1 MNFKSYL
8 QSRKDI
14 NLSQSQ
20 TEVVNKIST
29 FLEDKKGPQC
39 FILRGS
45 AGSGKTFIGSLLKEY
60 DASGTMIFTPTGRAA
75 KIFRS
80 MVRDFES
87 RRHISTIHHGIYT
100 HSKREDKYLDGMA
113 KSPENLQ
120 SSKEIFGIRDNL
132 NSDNAVYICDESSMI
147 SDASNSNGALQ
158 FGTGKLL
165 SDLFTHIGNRKILF
179 IGDHA
184 QLTPINMDYSPALSK
199 DYIEEHFNIKVI
211 DFELKEVMRQE
222 HGSGILKNATQ
233 IRNNIFGGLAESN
246 DINSEDD
253 ISYINTDKVLEIS
266 KEVFDPKSFSTFTVV
281 THTRKLSQKYNFA
294 IRDNLFP
301 NERLKFVEGER
312 LMCANTNYK
321 YGIFNGELLKVSKVF
336 NGPEDRI
343 EKLLKISPTFSE
355 RKYSSIPVQS
365 DGKMHIWL
373 CFQRLKLEYYDS
385 LGKKENTECFVLENS
400 IDSSELT
407 MDRAESR
414 ALLIDFLMR
423 YKKTKDKYMTDRKK
437 NYLSPYEEELAVKN
451 GEILDRSKDELYN
464 ALITKYGYALTAHKA
479 QGGEWENAIIDL
491 DTSFFDN
498 YSEEYARWLY
508 TSITRA
514 KKHLYLVN

>member
-8 QSRKDI
+8 NNRKDI
-14 NLSQSQ
+14 ELSISQSD
-20 TEVVNKIST
+20 VVDKISS

-60 DASGTMIFTPTGRAA
+60 DASGTYIFTPTGRAA

-80 MVRDFES
+80 MVREYES
-87 RRHISTIHHGIYT
+87 RRNISTIHHGIYT
-100 HSKREDKYLDGMA
+100 HNRREDRYVDGKV

-120 SSKEIFGIRDNL
+120 SSKEIFGIKENL
-132 NSDNAVYICDESSMI
+132 NSDDAIYICDESSMI
-147 SDASNSNGALQ
+147 SDNKSSNSNLQ
-158 FGTGKLL
+158 FGSGMLL
-165 SDLFTHIGNRKILF
+165 SDLFKHIEKRKIIF

-199 DYIEEHFNIKVI
+199 DYIEERFKIKVL

-222 HGSGILKNATQ
+222 HGSGILKNATAV
-233 IRNNIFGGLAESN
+233 RDNIFGGLAESN
-246 DINSEDD
+246 EISHCED
-253 ISYINTDKVLEIS
+253 ISYISSSKVLDIAKQE
-266 KEVFDPKSFSTFTVV
+266 FNPTSFSNFTVV
-281 THTRKLSQKYNFA
+281 THTRKLGQKYNFA
-294 IRDNLFP
+294 IRNHLFP
-301 NERLKFVEGER
+301 NQKSKFVEGDR
-312 LMCANTNYK
+312 LMCAYTNYK
-321 YGIFNGELLKVSKVF
+321 YSIFNGELLKVDKVF
-336 NGPEDRI
+336 NGPEDRV
-343 EKLLKISPTFSE
+343 EKMLKISPTYVE
-355 RKYSSIPVQS
+355 RKYSKIPIQS
-365 DGKMHIWL
+365 DGKMHVWL
-373 CFQRLKLEYYDS
+373 SFQRLRLEYYDN
-385 LGKKENTECFVLENS
+385 LGNKEITSCFVLENS
-400 IDSSELT
+400 IDSNELT
-407 MDRAESR
+407 MDIVESR

-423 YKKTKDKYMTDRKK
+423 FKLSKDKYMSDRKK
-437 NYLSPYEEELAVKN
+437 NYLSSYEEELAVKN

-464 ALITKYGYALTAHKA
+464 ALVTKYGYALTAHKS
-479 QGGEWENAIIDL
+479 QGGEWENAIVDL